1 MVARMTGQNVVI
13 ERIDLDAIEV
23 GNRMRRLDRGR
34 VDALTFVLSA
44 NLHRRHLDESQRA
57 TVAARIANLQD
68 GQHVTQGPPYG
79 EASNVV
85 PITQKAATKTTNL
98 PDNQQVTQAAP
109 IGAANVVPITQEVAS
124 TLKERGWL

>member
-1 MVARMTGQNVVI
+1 MTGQNVVI

-23 GNRMRRLDRGR
+23 GNRMRSLDWGR

-57 TVAARIANLQD
+57 TVAARIANLPNNQRVPAPAPI
-68 GQHVTQGPPYG
+68 GAG
-79 EASNVV
+79 NVV
-85 PITQKAATKTTNL
+85 PITQKAATKTTNF
-98 PDNQQVTQAAP
+98 PDNQHVTQAAP
-109 IGAANVVPITQEVAS
+109 IGAANIVPITQGVAS